1 MDEKMIETI
10 VSLAELQ
17 ALPDEYRAEILADL
31 PQDGNDCYVYSFL
44 ITPVLFYKMEDYG
57 LDLSLLS
64 NYLHELYEAEQY
76 RAMHLY
82 LVMCFKAVE
91 VEVPPFFL
99 EFSQDDELLAMLMYE
114 ILMEFE
120 DFIEDDEVWEDDDI
134 DE

>member
-17 ALPDEYRAEILADL
+17 ALPDEYRAETLAEL

-44 ITPVLFYKMEDYG
+44 ITSVLFYKMEDYG
-57 LDLSLLS
+57 LDLSLIS

-82 LVMCFKAVE
+82 LVMCFHAVE
-91 VEVPPFFL
+91 VDLPPFFL
-99 EFSQDDELLAMLMYE
+99 EFSQDDELQAMLMYE
-114 ILMEFE
+114 ILMESD
-120 DFIEDDEVWEDDDI
+120 DFIEDDEAWEEEDV

>member
-57 LDLSLLS
+57 LDLSLIC
-64 NYLHELYEAEQY
+64 NYLHGLHEAEQY

>member
-57 LDLSLLS
+57 LDLSLIC
-64 NYLHELYEAEQY
+64 NYLHGLYEVEQY

>member
-10 VSLAELQ
+10 ASLAELQ
-17 ALPDEYRAEILADL
+17 ALPDEYRAEILAEL

-57 LDLSLLS
+57 LDLSLIC
-64 NYLHELYEAEQY
+64 NYLHGLYKAEQY